1 MPQTAPEGSRLPQQ
15 WVGRTGSSRG
25 RMLVAFL
32 ALVLAGGHVQLDSA
46 AIAAPLAGSGAAEAA
61 RVELARSHGAVAAT
75 AQASRF
81 GGNARWETGTLV
93 IPASLDG
100 DAQVFLYVAQ
110 RNGSA
115 WTAAVEGSTDFPLL
129 AEQGHAALAGTASAE
144 LLSTTAVM
152 ASGSG
157 STSLGLPWADAATW
171 RLTGGPHS
179 DDGRRSSPWSSI
191 DLAGPKPG
199 VSAKVRAAG
208 AGIVVRPCAN
218 LVQIRHSGGWTTS
231 YYHLAYIGVR
241 AGQSVARGTFLG
253 YTSTSAR
260 CGGQATGPHVHFTLL
275 RYGSPVAIHG
285 RTLGGWTVREGS
297 GQYYGCMVRGDKR
310 RCAPG
315 GSIYNYG
322 SVTAQ

>member
-1 MPQTAPEGSRLPQQ
+1 MSQH
-15 WVGRTGSSRG
+15 WVGRSGSSLG
-25 RMLVAFL
+25 RVFVALL
-32 ALVLAGGHVQLDSA
+32 ALVLAGGHVQLDLA
-46 AIAAPLAGSGAAEAA
+46 AFAASLVSTAAADAA
-61 RVELARSHGAVAAT
+61 RLQLAESEGAVAAT

-93 IPASLDG
+93 IPGTIDE
-100 DAQVFLYVAQ
+100 DARVFLYVAQ

-115 WTAAVEGSTDFPLL
+115 WTAAVEGASDFTLL

-144 LLSTTAVM
+144 LLASAVT

-157 STSLGLPWADAATW
+157 STSLGLPWVDAETW

-179 DDGRRSSPWSSI
+179 NDGRGTSAWSSI

-218 LVQIRHSGGWTTS
+218 MVQIRHSGGWTTS
-231 YYHLAYIGVR
+231 YYHVSDIAVR
-241 AGQSVARGTFLG
+241 AGQSVARGAFLG
-253 YTSTSAR
+253 YTSTAAK
-260 CGGQATGPHVHFTLL
+260 CGGRATAPHVHFTLL
-275 RYGSPVAIHG
+275 RYGSPVAIGDHN
-285 RTLGGWTVREGS
+285 LGGWTVREGS
-297 GQYYGCMVRGDKR
+297 AQYHGCMVRGDQR

-322 SVTAQ
+322 SATVQ